1 MDTEAVPA
9 MESSSV
15 STNGVPHENS
25 PTAENLVDPPP
36 PPEDCGGMEPSPKKP
51 CLEAMD
57 VSDPSLPMPRAPPTV
72 VDQTK
77 HPVYCGKKTS
87 KDDIM
92 YLLCQPLPR
101 LTPEQRDSLQKATKY
116 SMEQSIRMVLM
127 KQTLDQQ
134 QQQAKS
140 LQRHQALVLM
150 CRVYVGSISF
160 ELREDTIKNAFIPFG
175 PIKSIN
181 MSWDPI
187 TQKHKG
193 FAFVEYEMPEAAQLA
208 LEQMNSVMIGGRNI
222 KVGRPSNMPQVVID
236 EIMEEANHYNRI
248 YVASVHQDL
257 TETDIKSVF
266 EAFGKIRMCVLT
278 PSPTPGKHKGYGF
291 IEYETPQSA
300 QEAIA
305 SMNLFD
311 LGGQYLRVGRAITPP
326 GSFYGP
332 LQAPTQMPTAA
343 AVAAAAATAKIQ
355 ALDALTTNFSIVNN
369 ITAALTQQQQQQRAS
384 LATGGVSAVPSIA
397 GLPPVLMTGVVPP
410 VGVVTSFGTPTPA
423 PGLGSIGLTSLG
435 GPLSGMGGLGSLG
448 TMAGMTALAAGAAI
462 PPPTLLGAP
471 VSVASL
477 QPPQQMYQPLPPP
490 TMVSAPMVASTL
502 PSGDSY
508 AVGGISPTTAANTA
522 AAAAETSHREEMQ
535 KKMLDDSEPQT
546 LRQQE
551 NMSIKGQSARHLV
564 MQKLM
569 RKSESTVIILRNM
582 VSIEDVD
589 EVLQDE
595 ITEECSRYGAVE
607 HVIIY
612 QEKQSEEEDAE
623 VIVKIFVEFS
633 KVQEAEAARESL
645 NGRYFGG
652 RLVKADLYDKN
663 LYDHNDLSG

>member
-1 MDTEAVPA
+1 MRCYNASKLPPIPRV
-9 MESSSV
+9 SSKPVEQSI
-15 STNGVPHENS
+15 NS
-25 PTAENLVDPPP
+25 IV
-36 PPEDCGGMEPSPKKP
+36 CG
-51 CLEAMD
+51 
-57 VSDPSLPMPRAPPTV
+57 R
-72 VDQTK
+72 Q
-77 HPVYCGKKTS
+77 TS
-87 KDDIM
+87 KDD
-92 YLLCQPLPR
+92 LVQVLSQPLPR
-101 LTPEQRDSLQKATKY
+101 LTPEQRDALHKAAKF

-127 KQTLDQQ
+127 KQTLVQQ

-160 ELREDTIKNAFIPFG
+160 ELREDTIKNSFIPFG

-222 KVGRPSNMPQVVID
+222 KVGRPSNMPQAVID

-248 YVASVHQDL
+248 YVASVHMDL
-257 TETDIKSVF
+257 TENDIKSVF
-266 EAFGKIRMCVLT
+266 EAFGKIRMCMLT
-278 PSPTPGKHKGYGF
+278 PAPSPGKHKGYGF
-291 IEYETPQSA
+291 IEYDAPQSA

-311 LGGQYLRVGRAITPP
+311 LGGQHLRVGRAITPP

-355 ALDALTTNFSIVNN
+355 AMDALATNMGIVSN
-369 ITAALTQQQQQQRAS
+369 ITAALTQQQLQQQRTSFAS
-384 LATGGVSAVPSIA
+384 VFPLDAGVGNTPGMGAGFSSALAAVATTSSGIS
-397 GLPPVLMTGVVPP
+397 P
-410 VGVVTSFGTPTPA
+410 VGILNNTAAGFGALGGLGTGMPLGGLGSFGGFGGMAAMANIPCMTSMA
-423 PGLGSIGLTSLG
+423 SMPGLGSIGIPGLTT
-435 GPLSGMGGLGSLG
+435 GS
-448 TMAGMTALAAGAAI
+448 AI
-462 PPPTLLGAP
+462 PPPTLLGSSSSSIC
-471 VSVASL
+471 VTT
-477 QPPQQMYQPLPPP
+477 QQQMTYQQA
-490 TMVSAPMVASTL
+490 SAGTGTTTQAFSQ
-502 PSGDSY
+502 S
-508 AVGGISPTTAANTA
+508 ISSSDLAGA
-522 AAAAETSHREEMQ
+522 AALSSSISSIHTAESAAVTASDNAHQEELQ
-535 KKMLDDSEPQT
+535 KKLLEDNEPQT

-551 NMSIKGQSARHLV
+551 NISIKGQSARHLV

-582 VSIEDVD
+582 VSIDDVD
-589 EVLQDE
+589 EVLQEE
-595 ITEECSRYGAVE
+595 ITEECSRYGTVE

-612 QEKQSEEEDAE
+612 QEKQTEEDDAE

-633 KVQEAEAARESL
+633 KVQEAEAARDSL

-652 RLVKADLYDKN
+652 RLVKSDLYDKN
-663 LYDHNDLSG
+663 LYDHNDLSS